1 MRNLQLLVLLGV
13 ILLLVFYSIY
23 ERLQDPVRS
32 DYEQDY
38 AYQLY
43 LANREVPQQIYFL
56 DEEVPLQDPQ
66 VRERFAY
73 EIYVLT
79 KWRSYTIELLAK
91 AKYWLPIFEQILRS
105 YGLPTDFKYLV
116 VIESG
121 MRNVVSPA
129 GAAGFWQLLPETA
142 RMMGLR
148 VDHEVDERYH
158 SLKAAHAAARYLR
171 LAYQEIGNWTYVAAS
186 YNAGIGAM
194 LHAVVTQQA
203 PSYYHM
209 LLNPETNRYVM
220 KAAAFKE
227 VYEHPLKYGFDLPVR
242 PWKPKPY
249 RSIQLR
255 TSIPSLRE
263 FAKMQGI
270 SIETLR
276 ALNPWLVGESL
287 TLPEGA
293 TYEIRLPLQANDDT
307 SLEADEE
314 FLPLPRDSVITPT
327 DNPRVQGKAKQIA
340 AEQE

>member
-1 MRNLQLLVLLGV
+1 MRKLQLLVLLGV

-43 LANREVPQQIYFL
+43 LANKEVPQQIYFL
-56 DEEVPLQDPQ
+56 DEEVPLHDAQ

-73 EIYVLT
+73 EIYILT

-91 AKYWLPIFEQILRS
+91 AKYWLPLFEEILRS
-105 YGLPTDFKYLV
+105 YDLPADFKYLV

-148 VDHEVDERYH
+148 VDNEVDERYH
-158 SLKAAHAAARYLR
+158 PVKAAHAAARYLR
-171 LAYQEIGNWTYVAAS
+171 LAYKEIGNWTYVAAS

-194 LHAVVTQQA
+194 RYAVSTQQVS
-203 PSYYHM
+203 SYYYM
-209 LLNPETNRYVM
+209 VLNPETNRYVM

-227 VYEHPLKYGFDLPVR
+227 VYEHPLKYGFDLPVT
-242 PWKPKPY
+242 PWQPPPY
-249 RSIQLR
+249 RTIQVR

-263 FAKMQGI
+263 FAKMQGTTMK
-270 SIETLR
+270 SLR

-287 TLPEGA
+287 TLPEGK
-293 TYEIRLPLQANDDT
+293 TYEIRLPVQPDYEAT
-307 SLEADEE
+307 LEEDEE
-314 FLPLPRDSVITPT
+314 TAGPSQDSSAISVDSPS
-327 DNPRVQGKAKQIA
+327 VQDRPNHIA
-340 AEQE
+340 ADRE

>member
-43 LANREVPQQIYFL
+43 LANKEVPQQIYFL
-56 DEEVPLQDPQ
+56 DEEVPLYDAQ

-73 EIYVLT
+73 EIYILT
-79 KWRSYTIELLAK
+79 KWRSYTIELLSK
-91 AKYWLPIFEQILRS
+91 AKYWLPIFEKILRS
-105 YGLPTDFKYLV
+105 YELPADFKYLV

-158 SLKAAHAAARYLR
+158 PVKAAHAAARYLR
-171 LAYQEIGNWTYVAAS
+171 LAYKEIGSWTYVAAS

-194 LHAVVTQQA
+194 RYAVATQQA
-203 PSYYHM
+203 PSYYYM
-209 LLNPETNRYVM
+209 VLNPETNRYVM

-227 VYEHPLKYGFDLPVR
+227 VYEHPLKYGFDLPIR
-242 PWKPKPY
+242 AWQPPAY
-249 RSIQLR
+249 RTIQVR
-255 TSIPSLRE
+255 TSIPSLKK
-263 FAKMQGI
+263 FAQMQGT
-270 SIETLR
+270 SLKTLR

-287 TLPEGA
+287 TLPEGK
-293 TYEIRLPLQANDDT
+293 TYEIRLPVQADYEAT
-307 SLEADEE
+307 LEDEE
-314 FLPLPRDSVITPT
+314 KTTPPPVDSLGVPADSPT
-327 DNPRVQGKAKQIA
+327 VQDRVNHIA
-340 AEQE
+340 ADRE